1 MKKLIVRANVNTG
14 VGAVGQV
21 VVNQLCCNTGPEL
34 VASAFALRN
43 AIHKLHLQTLKYSEH
58 KALNS
63 YYDSIVELV
72 DTFAESYQ
80 GRTSIIKDYPQI
92 AEPQGDA
99 RTIITMFRTFL
110 DEVRGGIQYPELQN
124 TIDEIQTLNNQT
136 LYLLQLS

>member
-1 MKKLIVRANVNTG
+1 MKTLVIKATSG
-14 VGAVGQV
+14 SVGLAQPAM
-21 VVNQLCCNTGPEL
+21 VNQLCCNTGPEL
-34 VASAFALRN
+34 IGSAFALRN
-43 AIHKLHLQTLKYSEH
+43 AIHKIHLQTLKYSEH

-63 YYDSIVELV
+63 YYDSIVDLV

-80 GRTSIIKDYPQI
+80 GRTTIIKEYPQI

-99 RTIITMFRTFL
+99 RTLIGMFRSFL
-110 DEVRGGIQYPELQN
+110 DEVRSTIQYPELQN

>member
-1 MKKLIVRANVNTG
+1 MKTLIINATAG
-14 VGAVGQV
+14 VVGQV
-21 VVNQLCCNTGPEL
+21 AVNQLCCNTGPEM

-43 AIHKLHLQTLKYSEH
+43 AIHKIHLQTLKYSEH

-63 YYDSIVELV
+63 YYDSIVDLI

-80 GRTSIIKDYPQI
+80 GRTSIIKDFPQI

-99 RTIITMFRTFL
+99 RTLIGMFRAFL
-110 DEVRGGIQYPELQN
+110 DEVRPNIQYPELQN
-124 TIDEIQTLNNQT
+124 TLDEIQTLNNQT